1 MFSKRDLDLFSRLA
15 KGLAAQFGQ
24 NCEVVIHD
32 LTTGDHDSSIVIIEN
47 GQVSGRK
54 VGDGPSRAVLDAILG
69 GKTSEDH
76 LSYLTKTEDGKILK
90 SSSVYIRDDTGA
102 IVGLFGINYDIS
114 LLLAVE
120 DTLQSFTSSNAAE
133 KEPERIPRNVSDLLD
148 DLIEQRVRL
157 VGKPAALMTKEDKV
171 RAIQFLS
178 DTGAFLITKSGDRVS
193 KFFGISKFTL
203 YNYLDEGKI

>member
-114 LLLAVE
+114 LCWPWR
-120 DTLQSFTSSNAAE
+120 T
-133 KEPERIPRNVSDLLD
+133 PC
-148 DLIEQRVRL
+148 
-157 VGKPAALMTKEDKV
+157 
-171 RAIQFLS
+171 
-178 DTGAFLITKSGDRVS
+178 RVS
-193 KFFGISKFTL
+193 PHPMQRRKNRIASPECQRPFG
-203 YNYLDEGKI
+203 